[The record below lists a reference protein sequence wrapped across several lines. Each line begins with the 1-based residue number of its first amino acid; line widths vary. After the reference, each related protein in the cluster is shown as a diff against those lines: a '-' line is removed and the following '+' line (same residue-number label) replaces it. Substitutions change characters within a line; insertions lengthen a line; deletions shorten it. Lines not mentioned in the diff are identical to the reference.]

1 MQGGAFRARKRDI
14 KMYKIVIFD
23 LDGTLA
29 NTIDDLA
36 DATNVGLTKAGL
48 PTHPVEKYKQ
58 MVGSGIVNLVK
69 RAMKPVED
77 EKVFEIVKNGFDEYY
92 KEHSIDKT
100 SAYEGTE
107 ELLNELSK
115 RGIETAVLSNK
126 PDEFVAKILK
136 KIFPNHTFAYAWG
149 KKPEYNI
156 KPNPEALYA
165 ILSLT
170 GFDKDECIYVG
181 DSNVDCF
188 TAQNAGVK
196 CCGVSWGFRGREEL
210 ENAGADEVIDE
221 PLQLIGKFGL

>member
-1 MQGGAFRARKRDI
+1 
-14 KMYKIVIFD
+14 MYKIVIFD

-29 NTIDDLA
+29 NTLIDLA
-36 DATNVGLTKAGL
+36 DATNVGLAKAGL
-48 PTHPVEKYKQ
+48 PAHPVEKYKK
-58 MVGSGIVNLVK
+58 MVGGGVLNLVK
-69 RAMKPVED
+69 RAMSPVED
-77 EKVFEIVKNGFDEYY
+77 EKLFDIVKNGFDEYY

-100 SAYEGTE
+100 CAYEGTE

-115 RGIETAVLSNK
+115 KGIATAVLSNK

-136 KIFPNHTFAYAWG
+136 KIYPDHSFAYAWG
-149 KKPEYNI
+149 KKPEYNT
-156 KPNPEALYA
+156 KPDPEALNA

-170 GFDKDECIYVG
+170 GFEKEECIYVG

-210 ENAGADEVIDE
+210 ENAGADHVIDE
-221 PLQLIGKFGL
+221 PLQLIEKFGL

>member
-1 MQGGAFRARKRDI
+1 
-14 KMYKIVIFD
+14 MYKIVIFD

-36 DATNVGLTKAGL
+36 DATNVGLTMAGL

-136 KIFPNHTFAYAWG
+136 KIFPNHNFTYAWG
-149 KKPEYNI
+149 KKPEYKI
-156 KPNPEALYA
+156 KPSPDALNA
-165 ILSLT
+165 ILTLT
-170 GFDKDECIYVG
+170 GFSRNECIYVG
-181 DSNVDCF
+181 DSDVDCF

-210 ENAGADEVIDE
+210 ENAGADEVIDA
-221 PLQLIGKFGL
+221 PLQLIEKFGL